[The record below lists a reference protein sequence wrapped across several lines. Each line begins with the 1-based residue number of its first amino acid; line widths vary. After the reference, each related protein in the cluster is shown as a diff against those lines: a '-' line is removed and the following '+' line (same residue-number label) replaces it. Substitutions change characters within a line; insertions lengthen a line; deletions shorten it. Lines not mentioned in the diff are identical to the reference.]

1 MEAVLRGEKTAT
13 AGLAEL
19 EEELWSAGDR
29 LTVLGYD
36 DEPVA
41 IAEVVEERVIPA
53 GEIDVQFA
61 RDEGE
66 GFESVEAWRQAH
78 ERFFERA
85 LPDETLIVATRFR
98 VVERL

>member
-1 MEAVLRGEKTAT
+1 VLRGDKTAT

-19 EEELWSAGDR
+19 EEEHWSAGDR

-66 GFESVEAWRQAH
+66 GFESIEAWREAH
-78 ERFFERA
+78 ERFFERP
-85 LPDETLIVATRFR
+85 LLDDTLIVATRFR
-98 VVERL
+98 LVERL